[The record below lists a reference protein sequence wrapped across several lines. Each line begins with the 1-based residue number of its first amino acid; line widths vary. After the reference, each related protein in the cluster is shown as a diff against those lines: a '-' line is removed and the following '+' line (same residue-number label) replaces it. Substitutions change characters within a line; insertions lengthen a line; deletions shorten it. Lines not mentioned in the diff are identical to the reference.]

1 MPPVLIL
8 LVCPGRQLRASCAG
22 PSTPPAGSF
31 LHKNTLKTIFCD
43 CVGINM
49 NVLSTRKV
57 HFLPPHFRRKESTS
71 VTLGQGSGWHRC
83 LREPGPRCRLRERG
97 RAVRPATDPSRRLKR
112 LRLQGRSSSA
122 NMVGAGFWTPVLPRA
137 RRSDRGLG
145 EQATRV
151 THGHDGRD
159 QTRASHAR
167 VLPLTTVNTAHP
179 CHLSVPVTATGHK
192 PPA

>member
-1 MPPVLIL
+1 MGGSEAPSPDPLPSLFHLFFLPPVLIL

-122 NMVGAGFWTPVLPRA
+122 NMVGAGFRTPVLPRA

-145 EQATRV
+145 EQAAPESLMAVMGGIRPV
-151 THGHDGRD
+151 R
-159 QTRASHAR
+159 
-167 VLPLTTVNTAHP
+167 LTP
-179 CHLSVPVTATGHK
+179 GSCL
-192 PPA
+192 